1 MDGLTESETAIILHT
16 LGLADRGLKSY
27 RNYFV
32 ANQGHYDMPTLESLV
47 SKGTMFIGNKPGFLD
62 KAAIVFYVSPEW
74 VDKAEAYARQRKA
87 EEDAKLTRSQKRY
100 RRYIESDG
108 VFNSFRDF
116 LRYESKQ
123 ARVNN

>member
-1 MDGLTESETAIILHT
+1 MDSLTKDEVAIILHT

-32 ANQGHYDMPTLESLV
+32 AGPGHHDMPTLESLV
-47 SKGTMFIGNKPGFLD
+47 SKGAMFNRDRPGFLD

-74 VDKAEAYARQRKA
+74 VDKAEAYARQRHA
-87 EEDAKLTRSQKRY
+87 AEDAKLTRSQKRY

-108 VFNSFRDF
+108 VFNSF
-116 LRYESKQ
+116 LR
-123 ARVNN
+123 RI